1 MPVFDGG
8 AGLQIPVTPDC
19 LGRLLDIFGRPL
31 DGGPP
36 LVPEAMRPIV
46 AAPVPLSEVTGAGDV
61 LLTGTPSGVG
71 PLLAGQ
77 RVSVEIDGIGTL
89 TNPVVDDTDD
99 LEDADSVAAK

>member
-1 MPVFDGG
+1 M
-8 AGLQIPVTPDC
+8 
-19 LGRLLDIFGRPL
+19 
-31 DGGPP
+31 
-36 LVPEAMRPIV
+36 
-46 AAPVPLSEVTGAGDV
+46 
-61 LLTGTPSGVG
+61 LLTGTPAGVG

>member
-1 MPVFDGG
+1 MGQQ
-8 AGLQIPVTPDC
+8 AGQRD
-19 LGRLLDIFGRPL
+19 LL
-31 DGGPP
+31 
-36 LVPEAMRPIV
+36 AN
-46 AAPVPLSEVTGAGDV
+46 
-61 LLTGTPSGVG
+61 